1 MKKLFHNLT
10 ALLLAVCMLLGC
22 TACTAAA
29 SEAPKSVNIAA
40 TGTLSSLNPLLMD
53 GTEIMKYA
61 LSLEFLPLVELNREL
76 EFVPQLAQSITTE
89 DNLTFTIRLRDN
101 AAWSDGEPVTSEDLL
116 FTFLLL
122 TSPEAGRAILSQYM
136 IVGTDDAGML
146 PSGATEIE
154 GVKAVDDKT
163 VTVTVKW
170 PTSLNTF
177 QNNFGRYLFVL
188 PEHVLGDIPRDQ
200 LLTDPWFQQPDVIS
214 GPFFVTAVDPS
225 HYVRYRAN
233 ENYFLGA
240 PKIDYI
246 NLNITTPAQLLAGLK
261 TGEIDLVQQTMASVL
276 LEDYDAIRSLPN
288 VQAVPGSPITNQA
301 IFFNVQNVTDVR
313 IRQAI
318 LCGIP
323 RELIR
328 EEMLGGSGET
338 VDAFLCSAS
347 PFYSEELGVTAY
359 DPEKA
364 AALIAEAKNDGANT
378 SLMWYTDSGDATF
391 VSVVELIASLMEELG
406 LKIEIRTLDLDS
418 LMGVAVEG
426 SFDVLSVQYTIP
438 PIDPYLDVSWLL
450 SEGGW
455 TRYVNPALDEHFA
468 LTQEST
474 DQEAVKA
481 AYLTINRA
489 VVEDVPMISAYIV
502 SAMGA
507 VSSRLVNAA
516 PDVFGTFVNVHE
528 WEIAE

>member
-1 MKKLFHNLT
+1 MKKLLCGMLS
-10 ALLLAVCMLLGC
+10 LLLIVSMLTPAALAADTSVTIAV
-22 TACTAAA
+22 
-29 SEAPKSVNIAA
+29 
-40 TGTLSSLNPLLMD
+40 TGTLSSLNPLLID
-53 GTEIMKYA
+53 GTEVMKYA

-76 EFVPQLAQSITTE
+76 EFVPQLAESITTQ
-89 DNLTFTIRLRDN
+89 DNLTFTIRLREN
-101 AAWSDGEPVTSEDLL
+101 AAWSDGEPVTSRDLL
-116 FTFLLL
+116 FTLLLL
-122 TSPEAGRAILSQYM
+122 TSPEAGRAILSQYL

-154 GVKAVDDKT
+154 GVSILDERT
-163 VTVTVKW
+163 VTVSVKW

-200 LLTDPWFQQPDVIS
+200 LLTHAWFRQPTVIS
-214 GPFFVTAVDPS
+214 GPYFITEADTS
-225 HYVRYRAN
+225 HYVRFHAN

-240 PKIDYI
+240 PGIDYI
-246 NLNITTPAQLLAGLK
+246 NMNIMTPATILAGLK
-261 TGEIDLVQQTMASVL
+261 TGEIDLVQQTMASIP
-276 LEDYDAIRSLPN
+276 LEDYNAVRTLPG
-288 VQAVPGSPITNQA
+288 VTAVPGSPITNQA
-301 IFFNVQNVTDVR
+301 VFFNVQNVPDVR
-313 IRQAI
+313 IRQA
-318 LCGIP
+318 LLYGIP

-328 EEMLGGSGET
+328 EELLGGSGET

-347 PFYSEELGVTAY
+347 PFYSAELGVTAY

-364 AALIAEAKNDGANT
+364 ASLIAEARADGADT
-378 SLMWYTDSGDATF
+378 TLRWYTDSGDATF
-391 VSVVELIASLMEELG
+391 VSVVELIASLMEEMG
-406 LKIEIRTLDLDS
+406 LTIEIRTLDLDS

-438 PIDPYLDVSWLL
+438 PIDPYIDVSWLL
-450 SEGGW
+450 SEDGW
-455 TRYVNPALDEHFA
+455 TRYANPALDEYFA

-474 DQEAVKA
+474 DLEAVRA
-481 AYLTINRA
+481 AYLAIDRA
-489 VVEDVPMISAYIV
+489 VVEDVPMLSAYIV

-507 VSSRLVNAA
+507 VSNRLVNAV

>member
-1 MKKLFHNLT
+1 MKKLFRTLLSL
-10 ALLLAVCMLLGC
+10 ALILSMLCC
-22 TACTAAA
+22 TACA
-29 SEAPKSVNIAA
+29 SAENGAPKSVNIAA

-53 GTEIMKYA
+53 GTEVMKYA
-61 LSLEFLPLVELNREL
+61 LSLEFLPLVELNGDL

-154 GVKAVDDKT
+154 GVKIVDDKT

-200 LLTDPWFQQPDVIS
+200 LLTHAWFQQPDVIS
-214 GPFFVTAVDPS
+214 GPYFVTEVDTS

-246 NLNITTPAQLLAGLK
+246 NLNITMPAQLLAGLK
-261 TGEIDLVQQTMASVL
+261 TGEIDLVQQTMGSVL
-276 LEDYDAIRSLPN
+276 LEDYEAIRALPN
-288 VQAVPGSPITNQA
+288 VKAVPGSPITNQA

-313 IRQAI
+313 IRQAL

-364 AALIAEAKNDGANT
+364 AALIAEAKDAGANT

-391 VSVVELIASLMEELG
+391 VSVVELIASLMADLG

-468 LTQEST
+468 VTQEST
-474 DQEAVKA
+474 DVEAMKA
-481 AYLTINRA
+481 AYLAINRA

-507 VSSRLVNAA
+507 VSTRLVNAT

-528 WEIAE
+528 WDIAE